1 MKKLLSTVLALVML
15 VTSMGLMPFS
25 AQAAGR
31 YKNIELEITA
41 SENSHNGLV
50 VGGAFKSP
58 DGIFSVKC
66 LDNNGYEWETLPSP
80 YVTYW
85 AEGDTKMTYSD
96 TVQKNKAYILHLAVC
111 PLDDAL
117 CENDVDIDDVKS
129 IKLNGVELKDTQYRR
144 GELGTSIYI
153 TAKFY
158 YADVTGATGSGYYFP
173 GETVTV
179 TADKVP
185 DGKHVAWSGSYIT
198 AKRGKNGKLT
208 FVTVPFN
215 SFKDKYASTT
225 TFTMIGKSQF
235 KINPL
240 YEDHTWNDGV
250 VTKKATCLAEGVKTY
265 TCTKCG
271 ETKTEAIGKVSHT
284 YKTYTT
290 KASVGKNGSVITKC
304 AVCGAVKSK
313 STIYAP
319 KTVTLA
325 ATSYTYSG
333 KSIKPAVKV
342 VDATG
347 KVISASNYT
356 VKYSSNKYVGTAKV
370 TITFKGNYSG
380 TITKTFK
387 INPKN
392 TSISSLTAGSKKF
405 TVKWKKYTTQTTGY
419 QIQYSTK
426 SSFSGAKTVTASKNS
441 TTSKTVSK
449 LKSKKKYY
457 VRIRTYKVVDGT
469 KYYSAWSSA
478 KKVTTKK

>member
-80 YVTYW
+80 CVTYW

-96 TVQKNKAYILHLAVC
+96 TVQKNKVYILHLAVC
-111 PLDDAL
+111 PLNDPLL

-271 ETKTEAIGKVSHT
+271 ETKTEAMYEDHT
-284 YKTYTT
+284 WND
-290 KASVGKNGSVITKC
+290 G
-304 AVCGAVKSK
+304 
-313 STIYAP
+313 
-319 KTVTLA
+319 
-325 ATSYTYSG
+325 
-333 KSIKPAVKV
+333 V
-342 VDATG
+342 V
-347 KVISASNYT
+347 
-356 VKYSSNKYVGTAKV
+356 
-370 TITFKGNYSG
+370 
-380 TITKTFK
+380 
-387 INPKN
+387 
-392 TSISSLTAGSKKF
+392 
-405 TVKWKKYTTQTTGY
+405 
-419 QIQYSTK
+419 
-426 SSFSGAKTVTASKNS
+426 
-441 TTSKTVSK
+441 
-449 LKSKKKYY
+449 
-457 VRIRTYKVVDGT
+457 
-469 KYYSAWSSA
+469 
-478 KKVTTKK
+478 TKKATCL